1 MNSNKFFESA
11 KDAGITASEVSSSKS
26 TSFSFSL
33 FKGELVSYS
42 VDSSTRISAR
52 GIYNNKIGFG
62 STESDDKSTTPFLL
76 DAIKETATLNE
87 SEDEPIIYKG
97 ADKYQK
103 KNIYSAKLNEWSV
116 EDKLALCHKI
126 EDKLK
131 AADPRITDVE
141 VEFQNNDLERTFT
154 NSYGLKLKD
163 KSNYFLVYASIV
175 IKDGEQIKTNG
186 KIFFNSDQDSIDVD
200 TFCNEIVQ
208 KGLEKLNAESIKV
221 GKYKAVID
229 KECVSSLLSA
239 LLSHVSSEEVQKHS
253 SKLEGKLNEKVLS
266 EKLTVF
272 EKPHLKNIFFSYFDD
287 EGVPTQDKVIFDKGV
302 LKTYFY
308 NLVTAKKDGVQST
321 GNASRSGSKMSISY
335 SNIVVKP
342 GKLSK
347 EGLFNKIKNG
357 IYVTEING
365 LHAGLNP
372 TSGDFSLQAEGF
384 HIVDGKKDKPITLFT
399 LSGNLFDLFNNIIAV
414 GNDSELLLSS
424 FTVPSIAF
432 KNLKVS
438 AE

>member
-1 MNSNKFFESA
+1 MNSNKFFETAS
-11 KDAGITASEVSSSKS
+11 KNEITASELSSTKS

-33 FKGELVSYS
+33 FKSELVSYS

-52 GIYNNKIGFG
+52 GIYNDKIGFG
-62 STESDDKSTTPFLL
+62 STEKDDNSAFPFLV

-87 SEDEPIIYKG
+87 SEDEPIIFKG
-97 ADKYQK
+97 SNKYQK
-103 KNIYSAKLNEWSV
+103 RNLYSKKLNAWSV
-116 EDKLALCHKI
+116 EDKLAICHKI
-126 EDKLK
+126 EDNLK

-141 VEFQNNDLERTFT
+141 VEYQDTDSERIFT

-163 KSNYFLVYASIV
+163 KSNYFLIYASIV
-175 IKDGEQIKTNG
+175 VKDGEEIKTNG
-186 KIFFNSDQDSIDVD
+186 KIFFNTDQDKIDID
-200 TFCNEIVQ
+200 AFCNDIVE
-208 KGLEKLNAESIKV
+208 KGLEKLHAESIKV

-253 SKLEGKLNEKVLS
+253 SKLEGKLNQKVLS
-266 EKLTVF
+266 DKLTVC
-272 EKPHLKNIFFSYFDD
+272 EKPHLKNLFFSYFDD

-308 NLVTAKKDGVQST
+308 NLVTAKKDGVEST
-321 GNASRSGSKMSISY
+321 GNASRSGSKMSISF

-342 GKLSK
+342 GRLSK
-347 EGLFNKIKNG
+347 EELFKKIGNG

-384 HIVDGKKDKPITLFT
+384 HVVDGKKGSPITLFT

>member
-1 MNSNKFFESA
+1 MNSSKFFETTS
-11 KDAGITASEVSSSKS
+11 KNEISASELSSTKS

-33 FKGELVSYS
+33 FKNELVSYS

-52 GIYNNKIGFG
+52 GIYKDKIGFG
-62 STESDDKSTTPFLL
+62 STEKDDNSNFPFLV
-76 DAIKETATLNE
+76 DAIKETATLSE
-87 SEDEPIIYKG
+87 SEDEPIIFKG
-97 ADKYQK
+97 AEKYQK
-103 KNIYSAKLNEWSV
+103 RNLYSKKLTEWSV
-116 EDKLALCHKI
+116 EDKLAICHKI

-131 AADPRITDVE
+131 AADQRITDVE
-141 VEFQNNDLERTFT
+141 VEYQDTDSERIFT

-163 KSNYFLVYASIV
+163 KSNYFLIYASIV
-175 IKDGEQIKTNG
+175 VKDGEEIKTNG
-186 KIFFNSDQDSIDVD
+186 KIFFNTDQDKIDID
-200 TFCNEIVQ
+200 AFCNDIVE
-208 KGLEKLNAESIKV
+208 KGLEKLHAESIKV

-253 SKLEGKLNEKVLS
+253 SKLEGKLNQKVLS
-266 EKLTVF
+266 DKLTVY
-272 EKPHLKNIFFSYFDD
+272 EKPHLKNLFFSYFDD

-308 NLVTAKKDGVQST
+308 NLVTAKKDGVEST
-321 GNASRSGSKMSISY
+321 GNASRSGSKMSISF
-335 SNIVVKP
+335 SNIVIKP
-342 GKLSK
+342 GRLSK
-347 EGLFNKIKNG
+347 EELFKKIGNG

-384 HIVDGKKDKPITLFT
+384 HVVDGKKGSPITLFT

>member
-1 MNSNKFFESA
+1 MNSNKFFETAS
-11 KDAGITASEVSSSKS
+11 KNEITASELSSTKS

-33 FKGELVSYS
+33 FKSELVSYS

-52 GIYNNKIGFG
+52 GIYNDKIGFG
-62 STESDDKSTTPFLL
+62 STEKDDNSTFPFLV
-76 DAIKETATLNE
+76 DAIKETAILNE
-87 SEDEPIIYKG
+87 SEDEPIIFKG
-97 ADKYQK
+97 AEKYQK
-103 KNIYSAKLNEWSV
+103 RNLYSKKLTKWSV
-116 EDKLALCHKI
+116 EDKLAICRKI
-126 EDKLK
+126 EEKLK

-141 VEFQNNDLERTFT
+141 VEYQDTDSERIFT

-163 KSNYFLVYASIV
+163 KSNYFLIYASIV
-175 IKDGEQIKTNG
+175 VKDGEEIKTNG
-186 KIFFNSDQDSIDVD
+186 KIFFNTDQDKIDIE
-200 TFCNEIVQ
+200 TFCNDIVE
-208 KGLEKLNAESIKV
+208 KGLKKLHAESIKV

-253 SKLEGKLNEKVLS
+253 SKLEGKLNQKVLS
-266 EKLTVF
+266 DKLTVY
-272 EKPHLKNIFFSYFDD
+272 EKPHLKNLFFSYFDD

-308 NLVTAKKDGVQST
+308 NLVTAKKDGVEST
-321 GNASRSGSKMSISY
+321 GNASRSGSKMSISF

-342 GKLSK
+342 GRLSK
-347 EGLFNKIKNG
+347 EELFKKIGNG

-384 HIVDGKKDKPITLFT
+384 HVVDGKKGSPITLFT